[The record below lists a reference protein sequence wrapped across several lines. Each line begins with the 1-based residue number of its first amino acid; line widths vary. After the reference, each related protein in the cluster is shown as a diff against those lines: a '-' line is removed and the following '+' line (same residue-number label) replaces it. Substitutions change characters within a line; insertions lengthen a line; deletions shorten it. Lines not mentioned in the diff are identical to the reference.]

1 MYLYSGYI
9 ECGGYFNA
17 DYKFEHEEELDDW
30 EQLEWLLNTGT
41 IQIIANEPQEV

>member
-1 MYLYSGYI
+1 MYLYSGYVDS
-9 ECGGYFNA
+9 GHGVA

-41 IQIIANEPQEV
+41 IQIIANEPQEA